1 MKIDKIKLSKSLKE
15 FREKNEY
22 TLRDISILADM
33 DISAV
38 SRFERQQTNSGRLLA
53 LYIKLGYELPK
64 DVITFENLDIKFKKF
79 LEGGC
84 L

>member
-1 MKIDKIKLSKSLKE
+1 
-15 FREKNEY
+15 
-22 TLRDISILADM
+22 M